1 LFWLDLEVAKPFDLE
16 IEGWSPATAATV
28 LTRNRPRSV
37 TNAADLSREAAQE

>member
-16 IEGWSPATAATV
+16 IEGSPATAATI